1 MRLDIRSMHL
11 TLDPGALAHI
21 RRRFEQGLDHFAHY
35 ILRGRVL
42 LSDVNGP
49 KGGADKHCLVQLR
62 LRRAPEIVIEEEGVE
77 LFSVI
82 DSAARRLAVAVGR
95 AVERVRHSRRHEYR
109 RRLAGL
115 KSKGTE
121 E

>member
-11 TLDPGALAHI
+11 VLDPSALAHI
-21 RRRFEQGLDHFAHY
+21 RWRFEHDLDHFANY
-35 ILRGRVL
+35 ILEGRIL

-62 LRRAPEIVIEEEGVE
+62 LRWAAEIIIEEEGVE

-82 DSAARRLAVAVGR
+82 DQAADRSAVAVSR
-95 AVERVRHSRRHEYR
+95 VVERIRHSRRHEYR
-109 RRLAGL
+109 RQLAGL

>member
-11 TLDPGALAHI
+11 ELDHGALAHI
-21 RRRFEQGLDHFAHY
+21 RRRFEQGLEHFARY
-35 ILRGRVL
+35 IVRGRII

-62 LRRAPEIVIEEEGVE
+62 LRRASEVIIVEEGVE

-82 DSAARRLAVAVGR
+82 DRAADRLAVAVSR
-95 AVERVRHSRRHEYR
+95 AVGKVRHSRRQEYR
-109 RRLAGL
+109 HQLA
-115 KSKGTE
+115 
-121 E
+121 